1 MNKLFQE
8 MTNQKM
14 SQVGEIASKLK
25 MMSNPQAL
33 LNNPQIAQ
41 LIKQYGNPKAG
52 VYEVVLNVSGLPSE
66 AGNITINLMKDN
78 VLQSGN
84 SINIPTVVT
93 TQGVGASM
101 TALIKV
107 TTNNSCKCNSSPVSL
122 QFINSGVGLTD
133 ANLNVVVTKL
143 C

>member
-1 MNKLFQE
+1 MLE
-8 MTNQKM
+8 AYSTNQTILTSGILPFNSTSVAK
-14 SQVGEIASKLK
+14 GCTAT
-25 MMSNPQAL
+25 
-33 LNNPQIAQ
+33 LNGVSTIELN
-41 LIKQYGNPKAG
+41 KAG

-84 SINIPTVVT
+84 NINIPTVVT
-93 TQGVGASM
+93 TQGVSANM

-122 QFINSGVGLTD
+122 QFINSGVGLTS

>member
-1 MNKLFQE
+1 MLE
-8 MTNQKM
+8 AYSTNQTILTGGILPFNSTSVAK
-14 SQVGEIASKLK
+14 GCTAT
-25 MMSNPQAL
+25 
-33 LNNPQIAQ
+33 LNGVSTIELN
-41 LIKQYGNPKAG
+41 KAG

-66 AGNITINLMKDN
+66 AGNIAINLMKDN

-122 QFINSGVGLTD
+122 QFINSGVGLTN

>member
-1 MNKLFQE
+1 MLE
-8 MTNQKM
+8 AYSTNQT
-14 SQVGEIASKLK
+14 ILASGILPFNSTSVAKGCT
-25 MMSNPQAL
+25 AT
-33 LNNPQIAQ
+33 LNGVSTIELN
-41 LIKQYGNPKAG
+41 KAG

-66 AGNITINLMKDN
+66 AGDVAINLMKDN

-84 SINIPTVVT
+84 NINIPTVVA
-93 TQGVGASM
+93 TQGVSASM

-122 QFINSGVGLTD
+122 QFINSGVGLTN

>member
-1 MNKLFQE
+1 MLE
-8 MTNQKM
+8 AYSTNQTILTSGILPFNSTSVAK
-14 SQVGEIASKLK
+14 GCTAT
-25 MMSNPQAL
+25 
-33 LNNPQIAQ
+33 LNGVSTIELN
-41 LIKQYGNPKAG
+41 KAG
-52 VYEVVLNVSGLPSE
+52 VYEVVLNVSGLPSA

-84 SINIPTVVT
+84 NINIPTVVT
-93 TQGVGASM
+93 TQGVSANM